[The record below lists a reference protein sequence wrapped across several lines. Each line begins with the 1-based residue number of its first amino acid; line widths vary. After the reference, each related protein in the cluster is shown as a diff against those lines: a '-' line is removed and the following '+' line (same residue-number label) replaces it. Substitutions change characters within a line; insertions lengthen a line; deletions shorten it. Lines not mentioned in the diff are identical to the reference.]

1 MMKNYIIKRLLSL
14 IFVLLGVTFL
24 TFLITDLAPSDSA
37 EMYYLSRGITPSS
50 ETLENTRK
58 EMGLDKPVIE
68 RYVHWL
74 DEAMHGDFGESYHY
88 GNSVIEQMGK
98 KLPNTLKLA
107 FLSLSIVVA
116 VSIPLGILTAV
127 YQNKWIDYF
136 IRFLTFI
143 SISIPNFWLGL
154 LLIYLFS
161 VKLGIFNV
169 ISGTDFKGMILPM
182 MTLALPLIGA
192 YIRQIRTAVLEE
204 LNKDYVVGALSR
216 GLSQREIIFKHV
228 LPNTFSSIVTLLG
241 LSIGH
246 LLGGTAIV
254 ETIFS
259 YQGIGSM
266 IVEAIRVRDYPIIQ
280 GYVVWMAVIYVCV
293 NLIVDLLC
301 FMMDPKMRLSKGER
315 L

>member
-58 EMGLDKPVIE
+58 EMGLDKPVME

-116 VSIPLGILTAV
+116 VSIPLGVLTAV

>member
-14 IFVLLGVTFL
+14 FFVLLGVTFL

-116 VSIPLGILTAV
+116 VSIPLGVLTAV

>member
-14 IFVLLGVTFL
+14 FFVLLGVTFL

-88 GNSVIEQMGK
+88 GNSVIEQMGQ

-116 VSIPLGILTAV
+116 VSIPLGVLTAV

-169 ISGTDFKGMILPM
+169 ISGTDLKGMILPM

-216 GLSQREIIFKHV
+216 GLSQWEIIFKHV

>member
-1 MMKNYIIKRLLSL
+1 MKSYIIKRLFSL

-24 TFLITDLAPSDSA
+24 TFLVTDLAPSDSA
-37 EMYYLSRGITPSS
+37 EMYYLSRGMTPSS
-50 ETLENTRK
+50 ETLETTRK

-74 DEAMHGDFGESYHY
+74 DEAMHGNLGESYHY
-88 GNSVIEQMGK
+88 GNSVIEQMSR

-107 FLSLSIVVA
+107 FLSLSIVV
-116 VSIPLGILTAV
+116 VISIPLGIFTAI
-127 YQNKWIDYF
+127 YQNRAIDYF
-136 IRFLTFI
+136 IRFLTFF

-154 LLIYLFS
+154 LLIYIFS

-169 ISGTDFKGMILPM
+169 ISGTDLKGMILPM
-182 MTLALPLIGA
+182 ITLSLPLMGS
-192 YIRQIRTAVLEE
+192 YIRQIRTAILEE
-204 LNKDYVVGALSR
+204 LSKDYVVGAVSR
-216 GLSQREIIFKHV
+216 GLSQWDIIVKHV
-228 LPNTFSSIVTLLG
+228 LPNAFSSIVTLLG

-280 GYVVWMAVIYVCV
+280 GYVVWMAIIYVFV

-301 FMMDPKMRLSKGER
+301 FMMNPKMRLSKGER

>member
-1 MMKNYIIKRLLSL
+1 MMKNYIIKRLFSL

-58 EMGLDKPVIE
+58 EMGLDKPVME

-169 ISGTDFKGMILPM
+169 ISGTDLKGMILPM

>member
-1 MMKNYIIKRLLSL
+1 MKSYIIKRLFSL

-24 TFLITDLAPSDSA
+24 TFLVTDLAPSDSA
-37 EMYYLSRGITPSS
+37 EMYYLSRGMTPSS
-50 ETLENTRK
+50 ETLETTRK

-74 DEAMHGDFGESYHY
+74 DEAMHGNLGESYHY
-88 GNSVIEQMGK
+88 GNSVIEQMSR

-107 FLSLSIVVA
+107 FLSLSIVV
-116 VSIPLGILTAV
+116 VISIPLGIFTAI
-127 YQNKWIDYF
+127 YQNRAIDYF
-136 IRFLTFI
+136 IRFLTFF

-154 LLIYLFS
+154 LLIYIFS

-169 ISGTDFKGMILPM
+169 ISGTDLKGMILPM
-182 MTLALPLIGA
+182 VTLSLPLMGS
-192 YIRQIRTAVLEE
+192 YIRQIRTAILEE
-204 LNKDYVVGALSR
+204 LSKDYVVGAVSR
-216 GLSQREIIFKHV
+216 GLSQWDIIVKHV
-228 LPNTFSSIVTLLG
+228 LPNAFSSVVTLLG

-280 GYVVWMAVIYVCV
+280 GYVVWMAIIYVFV

-301 FMMDPKMRLSKGER
+301 FMMNPKMRLSKGER

>member
-74 DEAMHGDFGESYHY
+74 DEAMHGDLGESYHY
-88 GNSVIEQMGK
+88 GNSVIEQMGR

-116 VSIPLGILTAV
+116 VSIPSGVLTAV
-127 YQNKWIDYF
+127 YQNKGIDYF
-136 IRFLTFI
+136 IRFLTFF

-169 ISGTDFKGMILPM
+169 ISGTDLKGMILPM
-182 MTLALPLIGA
+182 ITLALPLIGA
-192 YIRQIRTAVLEE
+192 YIRQIRTAALEE

-216 GLSQREIIFKHV
+216 GLSQGEIIFKHV

-246 LLGGTAIV
+246 LLGGAAIV

-280 GYVVWMAVIYVCV
+280 GYVVWMALIYVFV

-301 FMMDPKMRLSKGER
+301 FMMDPKMRLSKGEQ
-315 L
+315 

>member
-1 MMKNYIIKRLLSL
+1 MKNYIIKRLLSL

-74 DEAMHGDFGESYHY
+74 DEAMHGDLGESYHY
-88 GNSVIEQMGK
+88 GNSVIEQMGR

-116 VSIPLGILTAV
+116 VSIPSGVLTAV
-127 YQNKWIDYF
+127 YQNKGIDYF
-136 IRFLTFI
+136 IRFLTFF

-169 ISGTDFKGMILPM
+169 ISGTDLKGMILPM
-182 MTLALPLIGA
+182 ITLALPLIGA
-192 YIRQIRTAVLEE
+192 YIRQIRTAALEE

-216 GLSQREIIFKHV
+216 GLSQGEIIFKHV

-246 LLGGTAIV
+246 LLGGAAIV

-280 GYVVWMAVIYVCV
+280 GYVVWMALIYVFV

-301 FMMDPKMRLSKGER
+301 FMMDPKMRLSKGEQ
-315 L
+315 